1 MTEPPTSEATPDV
14 VETHVSV
21 LFFVYD
27 KVYKLRKPVQF
38 GFVDFTGETDRR
50 HDCEREVT
58 LNRRLSPDV
67 YLGVADVVIDGVPVD
82 HMVVMRRMEAERRLA
97 FLARESHEL
106 GDVLN
111 EVAEQM
117 ATFHRGAKRSPD
129 IAAAATA
136 ESLRAAWES
145 NFSEIEPFVGSLLD
159 EDVEKEIR
167 SLVSRW
173 IAGRQPLLDSR
184 IASGHVC
191 DGHGDLQA
199 EDIFCLDDG
208 VRILDCIEFSDELRY
223 CDITAD
229 VAFLAMDLERLGR
242 PDDAVRFLSAYE
254 SAAGEQLPPS
264 LVHHYCASRA
274 YVRAKVACLRFAQGS
289 DTARQEAKQ
298 LQALALAHLRR
309 ARVTLVIVGGPP
321 GSGKSTLASGIADA
335 RGWALLR
342 TDEVRMELVPAPEGL
357 EAGYQQGRYS
367 AASIALVYEELLDR
381 ARRMLEMGE
390 SVVLDATWIEAHQ
403 RHTAR
408 AIADRTSSDLVEFR
422 CDVDPDTA
430 ADRIVKRLLE
440 QTDVSEATPE
450 VAKRM
455 SRSMQAWDS
464 AIVIDTS
471 DKNPERVIAAALEA
485 LPPQ

>member
-1 MTEPPTSEATPDV
+1 
-14 VETHVSV
+14 
-21 LFFVYD
+21 
-27 KVYKLRKPVQF
+27 
-38 GFVDFTGETDRR
+38 
-50 HDCEREVT
+50 
-58 LNRRLSPDV
+58 
-67 YLGVADVVIDGVPVD
+67 
-82 HMVVMRRMEAERRLA
+82 
-97 FLARESHEL
+97 
-106 GDVLN
+106 
-111 EVAEQM
+111 
-117 ATFHRGAKRSPD
+117 
-129 IAAAATA
+129 
-136 ESLRAAWES
+136 
-145 NFSEIEPFVGSLLD
+145 
-159 EDVEKEIR
+159 
-167 SLVSRW
+167 
-173 IAGRQPLLDSR
+173 
-184 IASGHVC
+184 VC